1 MTDLEIEL
9 HCETERAK
17 KRRKFEAAGHF
28 VHVCTCCPQADV
40 LCLTFEHPA
49 GRNHDDTTTLI
60 CMNCKALRDCFQ
72 RAEPSPSPNPQNVFE
87 VIGRWLLG
95 IAGYFGILVT
105 TLRGFGEFLIN
116 LAKGGYGD
124 ELSFV

>member
-9 HCETERAK
+9 HCEAERAK

-28 VHVCTCCPQADV
+28 VHVCTCCGEDDV
-40 LCLTFEHPA
+40 LCLTFEHVA
-49 GRNHDDTTTLI
+49 GRNHDDTTVLI
-60 CMNCKALRDCFQ
+60 CMNHKALRDCLQ
-72 RAEPSPSPNPQNVFE
+72 RAEPSLSPNPQNVFE

-95 IAGYFGILVT
+95 IAGYFGILMS